1 MTSHSQVSQNQ
12 IGGSRAL
19 PERMPPAVRYAL
31 LATVG
36 ALLSGALFLIAVRGE
51 ALLLDLQSVARF
63 LCF

>member
-1 MTSHSQVSQNQ
+1 
-12 IGGSRAL
+12 
-19 PERMPPAVRYAL
+19 MPRAVRYAL